1 MELEENPVKVVL
13 EDLVEEMLIMD
24 LVVVMEL
31 PIRDVMEEMVL
42 VVEHMAIPVQVVVE
56 PKLPVEIAVVPHL
69 MAVTQDQVDG
79 VKLLRSMVLHKELV
93 VVEVDLLQVIAPVLV
108 ETVAETDR
116 QVVMEVLLR
125 QILVLEVVEELA
137 GLVI

>member
-1 MELEENPVKVVL
+1 

-42 VVEHMAIPVQVVVE
+42 TVEHMAIPVRVVVE
-56 PKLPVEIAVVPHL
+56 PKLPVRIYTQDREVV
-69 MAVTQDQVDG
+69 MAVSPVLVDG
-79 VKLLRSMVLHKELV
+79 VKLLQSMVLHKELV
-93 VVEVDLLQVIAPVLV
+93 VEEVDLLQAIAPVLV

>member
-1 MELEENPVKVVL
+1 MELEKNPVKVVL

-24 LVVVMEL
+24 LVVVKEL
-31 PIRDVMEEMVL
+31 LIRDVLEGMVL

-56 PKLPVEIAVVPHL
+56 LKLPVEIAVVPHL

-93 VVEVDLLQVIAPVLV
+93 VVEVDLLQAIAPVLV

-137 GLVI
+137 FQII